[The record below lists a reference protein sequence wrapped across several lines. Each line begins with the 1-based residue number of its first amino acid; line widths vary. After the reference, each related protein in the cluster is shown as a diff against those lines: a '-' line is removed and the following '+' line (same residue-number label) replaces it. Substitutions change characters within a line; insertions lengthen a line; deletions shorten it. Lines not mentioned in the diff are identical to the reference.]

1 MMKAAYLTDLRKV
14 EIRDVPEPTSP
25 GPGEVLLDVLVV
37 GVCGSDMHYYRT
49 GRIGDQVVEYPFT
62 VGHEFAGRVREVGP
76 GVTDLAAGQLVTVDP
91 LMWCGQCD
99 QCLAGREHTCR
110 NHKFLGCPGQTD
122 GCLCERLVMP
132 ATCCF
137 PVPADISPD
146 LAALIEPFTIGI
158 YTARWGGE
166 IEDEPV
172 AILGAGPIGL
182 CTQAACAAAGA
193 GPVYMTDIREERVEF
208 ARRFGADW
216 AGNPHRQ
223 DIVADILREH
233 PEGLAVV
240 FDATGE
246 QDALDQAVELLA
258 PGGTLVIVG
267 IPEAD
272 RITFDPS
279 KIRRKELTIQNVRR
293 QNRAVEEAIDLV
305 ATGEVSIESMIT
317 HRYRLDQTQEAFDTV
332 ADYRDGAIKAM
343 IHLD

>member
-1 MMKAAYLTDLRKV
+1 MKAAYLTDLRKV
-14 EIRDVPEPTSP
+14 ELRDVPEPAGP

-62 VGHEFAGRVREVGP
+62 VGHEFAGRVRKLGS
-76 GVTDLAAGQLVTVDP
+76 GVEGLAVGQLVTVDP
-91 LMWCGQCD
+91 LIFCGACD

-110 NHKFLGCPGQTD
+110 NHKFLGCPGQCD
-122 GCLCERLVMP
+122 GCLCEHIVMP
-132 ATCCF
+132 AVCCF
-137 PVPADISPD
+137 AVPETVSPE
-146 LAALIEPFTIGI
+146 LAALIEPFTIGL

-166 IEDEPV
+166 LAGEPV

-182 CTQAACAAAGA
+182 CTQAAAAQMHA
-193 GPVYMTDIREERVEF
+193 GPIYMTDIRDDRVDF
-208 ARRFGADW
+208 AKHFGADW
-216 AGNPHRQ
+216 VGNPHRQ
-223 DIVADILREH
+223 DVVAEILQAQ
-233 PEGLAVV
+233 PEGLPVV
-240 FDATGE
+240 YDASGE

-258 PGGTLVIVG
+258 PGGTLVMVG

-279 KIRRKELTIQNVRR
+279 RIRRKELTLQNVRR
-293 QNRAVEEAIDLV
+293 QNHAVEEAIDLV
-305 ATGEVSIESMIT
+305 ALEEVAIASMIT

-343 IHLD
+343 IAMD